1 MNIPI
6 VTLDKIYLEQD
17 ENTYFLDCTRIE
29 GKGITSRMGTSIDKQ
44 IYDIA
49 TQVGD
54 KIILV
59 DDVVF
64 SGNVLKDI
72 IERFRQFNVE
82 VVKIVSCISTIDG
95 YNYFNKSL
103 RYGLDTLYLLSSVV
117 LDQIC
122 ERDFYFGI
130 AGSGVLVEKNNVF
143 YKAPYF
149 KPFGNPCLRA
159 SIPEEFENYFSV
171 SCIDRSL
178 YLWQSIEQLKNG
190 KVLMNELP
198 EKIINTNS
206 DDEVV
211 KVLKKGRYL

>member
-1 MNIPI
+1 M
-6 VTLDKIYLEQD
+6 
-17 ENTYFLDCTRIE
+17 
-29 GKGITSRMGTSIDKQ
+29 
-44 IYDIA
+44 
-49 TQVGD
+49 
-54 KIILV
+54 
-59 DDVVF
+59 
-64 SGNVLKDI
+64 
-72 IERFRQFNVE
+72 
-82 VVKIVSCISTIDG
+82 
-95 YNYFNKSL
+95 
-103 RYGLDTLYLLSSVV
+103 YLLSSDV